1 MYKNPHKDGI
11 KSIDVPTTTYSKDD
25 HWVKRSVLVSGLDL
39 STDSIDL
46 SQAVN
51 IVRQV
56 VPKRKENMNFNIA
69 SFLKFV
75 SSSWGYII
83 LKRITWFSGKQEDKS

>member
-1 MYKNPHKDGI
+1 MDGI

-39 STDSIDL
+39 STDSIGL

-75 SSSWGYII
+75 SSS
-83 LKRITWFSGKQEDKS
+83 LTLSAKTWETDKAFNNYF

>member
-56 VPKRKENMNFNIA
+56 RLYNFEKDHMV
-69 SFLKFV
+69 FRETGRQV
-75 SSSWGYII
+75 VTY
-83 LKRITWFSGKQEDKS
+83 RV

>member
-56 VPKRKENMNFNIA
+56 VPFP
-69 SFLKFV
+69 V
-75 SSSWGYII
+75 STSII
-83 LKRITWFSGKQEDKS
+83 QTDLLLLLVPFAQQYD

>member
-1 MYKNPHKDGI
+1 M
-11 KSIDVPTTTYSKDD
+11 PTTTYSKDD

-75 SSSWGYII
+75 SSS
-83 LKRITWFSGKQEDKS
+83 LTLSAKTWETDKAFNNYF